1 MRLYNLSMS
10 KLKETIQLRKVRQLD
25 IEPTADSRPKYV
37 YAASGL
43 ARIDDQL
50 YIVAD
55 DELHLAI
62 FEENSS
68 IPGKW
73 LRLASGSLPVDYD
86 QRKKAKPDLESI
98 TYIEPYEYASNG
110 ALLVVPSMSRKTR
123 INGML
128 LLLDEN
134 KRPTD
139 QVLPID
145 FTAIRQ
151 TLTDLV
157 EELNIEGVV
166 VTAETVKLFHRGS
179 KDKSKSA
186 VIDTDAKQFLKDLH
200 DTHAIRPDFIIDTT
214 EYELGA
220 IADVPLQFT
229 DAVQLSDRRILFLAT
244 SENSTNAFDDGASFG
259 SAVGILSRL
268 GEVEKMERFV
278 GQEKLEGVS
287 VRSKGKELELLLVS
301 DTDNQDQPANLFKAF
316 ISL

>member
-1 MRLYNLSMS
+1 MS
-10 KLKETIQLRKVRQLD
+10 ELKETIQLKKLRQLE
-25 IEPTADSRPKYV
+25 IEPTASSRPKYI

-62 FEENSS
+62 FNEKSTE
-68 IPGKW
+68 PGKW
-73 LRLASGSLPVDYD
+73 LRLASGSLPLDYD

-123 INGML
+123 VNGML

-134 KRPTD
+134 RRPTD

-157 EELNIEGVV
+157 EELNVEGVV

-186 VIDTDAKQFLKDLH
+186 VIETNAKQFLKDLH
-200 DTHAIRPDFIIDTT
+200 DTHSIRPDFIVNTT

-229 DAVQLSDRRILFLAT
+229 DAVQLPDRRTLFLAT
-244 SENSTNAFDDGASFG
+244 SEDSTNAFDDGASFG
-259 SAVGILSRL
+259 SAVGILNRV
-268 GEVEKMERFV
+268 GEVEKMERFF
-278 GQEKLEGVS
+278 GHEKLEGVS
-287 VRSKGKELELLLVS
+287 VRIEGKELELLLVS
-301 DTDNQDQPANLFKAF
+301 DTDNQNQPANLFKAVF
-316 ISL
+316 SL